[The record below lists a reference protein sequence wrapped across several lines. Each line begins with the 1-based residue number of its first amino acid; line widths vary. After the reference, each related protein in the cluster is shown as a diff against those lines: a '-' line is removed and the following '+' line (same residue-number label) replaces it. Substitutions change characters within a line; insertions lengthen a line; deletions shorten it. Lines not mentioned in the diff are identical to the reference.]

1 MGPAALKDE
10 AIEAHA
16 CRRGVYHVEL
26 LPLWIGHD
34 QARNTCMQAQI
45 ADRIMTPRP
54 RPEMW
59 LEDLESMAV
68 DF

>member
-1 MGPAALKDE
+1 MLVG
-10 AIEAHA
+10 
-16 CRRGVYHVEL
+16 GGGYHVEL

-68 DF
+68 EF